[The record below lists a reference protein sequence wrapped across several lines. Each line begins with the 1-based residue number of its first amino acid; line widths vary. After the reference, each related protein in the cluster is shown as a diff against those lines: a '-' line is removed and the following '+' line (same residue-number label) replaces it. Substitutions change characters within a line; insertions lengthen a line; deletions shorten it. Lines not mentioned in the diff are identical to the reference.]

1 MIEFGGLNFWI
12 TTVVLVLAV
21 RLLPLSGASRR
32 WLFLAAVLILHIGS
46 PAGAV
51 GLLGIA
57 LYGHVAMRYSQ
68 PTALLVFHL
77 GVLTS
82 LLYFGIR
89 GADIAPAM
97 GSILPVVGLPYVYL
111 RVIHLILERRAD
123 RLETFGIIDY
133 LTYLLPFH
141 QFFAGPVERFP
152 QFRKNLQDELPPLT
166 DASTLDALDRLTN
179 GLVKYYVLSGLLAS
193 SLDFQFNSTGVGLWL
208 EVSLQAIHV
217 YLNFSGYMDIVI
229 GIGMLVGWKPPEN
242 FNWPYFSRN
251 ILVFWTRWHITLSNW
266 IRDYIFIPLNLHLQ
280 REYRLAPLLA
290 GAISYFVSMVFCG
303 FWHRPTLSFALWG
316 ALQGGALIVCKLYE
330 YGLRRMLSRE
340 ARKAY
345 QASRVAAMTSGFVT
359 FQFISISFVFAFNDF
374 GRAVNIVG
382 QMFGV
387 SP

>member
-1 MIEFGGLNFWI
+1 M
-12 TTVVLVLAV
+12 
-21 RLLPLSGASRR
+21 
-32 WLFLAAVLILHIGS
+32 
-46 PAGAV
+46 
-51 GLLGIA
+51 
-57 LYGHVAMRYSQ
+57 
-68 PTALLVFHL
+68 
-77 GVLTS
+77 
-82 LLYFGIR
+82 
-89 GADIAPAM
+89 
-97 GSILPVVGLPYVYL
+97 
-111 RVIHLILERRAD
+111 
-123 RLETFGIIDY
+123 
-133 LTYLLPFH
+133 
-141 QFFAGPVERFP
+141 
-152 QFRKNLQDELPPLT
+152 
-166 DASTLDALDRLTN
+166 
-179 GLVKYYVLSGLLAS
+179 
-193 SLDFQFNSTGVGLWL
+193 
-208 EVSLQAIHV
+208 
-217 YLNFSGYMDIVI
+217 
-229 GIGMLVGWKPPEN
+229 
-242 FNWPYFSRN
+242 
-251 ILVFWTRWHITLSNW
+251 FWTRWHITLSNW